1 MYVETKMIMM
11 MMMKVMLTSCNFQ
24 NRTSLVFPPSL
35 LRRQSWSRIF
45 WQLLIVV
52 VAGGVVGGV
61 GGGGVVARLCI
72 FYFQPVVI
80 GRWEGEGCQPLL
92 GLPCWEES
100 EGIFFGRGVSQV
112 DLWPSFWITLFSFSL
127 FCVWKFI
134 ELFQIWTSSQV
145 AKPLLSAPLSSVS
158 GSKSSALL
166 KVPPT
171 WWLGKSGAINSCSMF
186 ESGYC
191 RWQVTQVAQVTQGVA
206 QTSPFLLRLSPGSPA
221 TGIRSLSALET
232 TWTP

>member
-1 MYVETKMIMM
+1 MKMM
-11 MMMKVMLTSCNFQ
+11 MMMKVMVTCCNFQ

-52 VAGGVVGGV
+52 VGV
-61 GGGGVVARLCI
+61 GGGGAVARLCI
-72 FYFQPVVI
+72 FYFQPIVV
-80 GRWEGEGCQPLL
+80 GSWERERCQPLL

-112 DLWPSFWITLFSFSL
+112 DLWPSLRIQGITLFSFSL

-171 WWLGKSGAINSCSMF
+171 WWLIIS
-186 ESGYC
+186 
-191 RWQVTQVAQVTQGVA
+191 QVQ
-206 QTSPFLLRLSPGSPA
+206 
-221 TGIRSLSALET
+221 
-232 TWTP
+232 

>member
-1 MYVETKMIMM
+1 
-11 MMMKVMLTSCNFQ
+11 MMKVMVTCCNFQ

-52 VAGGVVGGV
+52 VAGVFV
-61 GGGGVVARLCI
+61 GGGGVARLCI
-72 FYFQPVVI
+72 ISFQPVVI
-80 GRWEGEGCQPLL
+80 GRWEREGCKPLL
-92 GLPCWEES
+92 GLPCREES

-112 DLWPSFWITLFSFSL
+112 DLWPSFWIQGITLFPFSL

-171 WWLGKSGAINSCSMF
+171 WWLVKSINTCLS
-186 ESGYC
+186 
-191 RWQVTQVAQVTQGVA
+191 QVT
-206 QTSPFLLRLSPGSPA
+206 
-221 TGIRSLSALET
+221 
-232 TWTP
+232 

>member
-1 MYVETKMIMM
+1 MKMM
-11 MMMKVMLTSCNFQ
+11 MMMKVMVTCCNFQ

-52 VAGGVVGGV
+52 GGSGG
-61 GGGGVVARLCI
+61 VARLCI
-72 FYFQPVVI
+72 ISFQPVVI
-80 GRWEGEGCQPLL
+80 GRWDGERCQPLL
-92 GLPCWEES
+92 GLPCREES

-112 DLWPSFWITLFSFSL
+112 DLWPSFWIQGITLFPFSL

-171 WWLGKSGAINSCSMF
+171 WWLVRSGAINSCS
-186 ESGYC
+186 S
-191 RWQVTQVAQVTQGVA
+191 QVTEGDKWLKWPRLHKPLHSCSDDLVPGLQPQGSEVCLHWK
-206 QTSPFLLRLSPGSPA
+206 QHQHYKHSLLVL
-221 TGIRSLSALET
+221 
-232 TWTP
+232 